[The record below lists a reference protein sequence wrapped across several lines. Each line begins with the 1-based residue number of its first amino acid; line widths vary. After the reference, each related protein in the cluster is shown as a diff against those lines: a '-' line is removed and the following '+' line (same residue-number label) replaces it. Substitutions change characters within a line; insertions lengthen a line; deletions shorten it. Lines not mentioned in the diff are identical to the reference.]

1 MYDRLS
7 TVNNKLPEDLKDLMD
22 KMSQLSW
29 RLMETVPPLV
39 SETIHDISFC
49 KDWHAKEGNPEWNK
63 DLAEYRL
70 VYYRPILFFSYEGKV
85 SKKGWVGNEKS
96 GSAQCAVSSCNVLDM
111 DARATLDKVEVK
123 SMPISYKK
131 PCLKIQGATSFPSRE
146 QSLCAKPGTST
157 DFVIIPK
164 KQTATT
170 PHYHGSP
177 SKETSDDSSGYVF
190 GLRKYN

>member
-85 SKKGWVGNEKS
+85 SKKDGLAMKGVG
-96 GSAQCAVSSCNVLDM
+96 ALNVLFRLVM
-111 DARATLDKVEVK
+111 FWTR
-123 SMPISYKK
+123 MPVLLSIR
-131 PCLKIQGATSFPSRE
+131 LK
-146 QSLCAKPGTST
+146 
-157 DFVIIPK
+157 
-164 KQTATT
+164 
-170 PHYHGSP
+170 
-177 SKETSDDSSGYVF
+177 
-190 GLRKYN
+190 